1 MNIINITRHRTA
13 VKNLIVVIL
22 TSGIFL
28 ALLLCNPLYADIR
41 LVSPFVENPNSQE
54 LIGSDS
60 RENETSKD
68 E

>member
-1 MNIINITRHRTA
+1 MNTINITRHRTV

-41 LVSPFVENPNSQE
+41 LASPFVENPNSQE